1 MDDSLL
7 SGKEGTAKLVY
18 ILYLG
23 GLLTGGLTF
32 IIGAVIAYINKDDAE
47 DWLQSHYRF
56 QIRTFWIGTIFIFL
70 VWLLTI
76 LGTLLTVVLIGF
88 LIIPMA
94 MMLGFF
100 AIVWL
105 VIRSIQGIK
114 QIDDKQSHPNP
125 TTWMFS

>member
-32 IIGAVIAYINKDDAE
+32 IIGAVIAYINKDDAD
-47 DWLQSHYRF
+47 DWLQSHYHF

-70 VWLLTI
+70 VWFLMA

-94 MMLGFF
+94 MMFGFF

-105 VIRSIQGIK
+105 VIRSIKGIK
-114 QIDDKQSHPNP
+114 QIDEKQSHPNP